1 MKKTLISI
9 VVLSMA
15 IISLAFSACSGKKD
29 SVSGSGT
36 AKESGKKSEKSN
48 GKANPESDFK
58 FEANS
63 DFSQIMITEYI
74 GKGSN
79 VVIPAEIQGV
89 PVTKVKIWLSQEL
102 KSIVI
107 PEGVVA
113 ISFNGNDYSALSSV
127 KLPSTLKCI
136 WKFWGAPNL
145 SSIELPD
152 SLEVLIEFGNT
163 GITKLDLPSSLKYIW
178 GCYSNNKLES
188 ITMTEDIK
196 LSGFYECNLTEVIHG
211 EKISSSIALQK
222 QLKNVKLSRIGN
234 IESLYKE
241 YYIEKF

>member
-1 MKKTLISI
+1 MLFRKKTVTLLCIALAL
-9 VVLSMA
+9 VLTS
-15 IISLAFSACSGKKD
+15 CSGKKKSD
-29 SVSGSGT
+29 SGSGT
-36 AKESGKKSEKSN
+36 SKESGKKSEKSN

-113 ISFNGNDYSALSSV
+113 ISFNGNDYSAL
-127 KLPSTLKCI
+127 
-136 WKFWGAPNL
+136 
-145 SSIELPD
+145 
-152 SLEVLIEFGNT
+152 
-163 GITKLDLPSSLKYIW
+163 
-178 GCYSNNKLES
+178 
-188 ITMTEDIK
+188 
-196 LSGFYECNLTEVIHG
+196 
-211 EKISSSIALQK
+211 
-222 QLKNVKLSRIGN
+222 
-234 IESLYKE
+234 
-241 YYIEKF
+241 